1 MNRKGKPALAATL
14 VLLLVLAGAC
24 GTRQPDVTLIPTKD
38 LPGSILVVPVT
49 IAQDPQGTRDE
60 TTWQELEKGREVL
73 AELVAEFLIDRPH
86 LRFATTAQLIEVIP
100 DYNGDPQAVASA
112 AGRLGS
118 DAALV
123 ITLHRYQERQGGP
136 YAVAAPASAAFE
148 FRLIASADLQVLC
161 SGRFDETQKALSENV
176 LDFFTAA
183 RRKFRWLK
191 VEELLRDGLRT
202 KLETCPALQE
212 PGPAQR

>member
-14 VLLLVLAGAC
+14 VILLLLAVAC
-24 GTRQPDVTLIPTKD
+24 GTRQPDITLIPAKD
-38 LPGSILVVPVT
+38 LPASILVVPVT
-49 IAQDPQGTRDE
+49 IAEDPQGTRDE
-60 TTWQELEKGREVL
+60 TTLQKLEKGRAVLADLL
-73 AELVAEFLIDRPH
+73 AELLADRPH
-86 LRFATTAQLIEVIP
+86 LRFATTPQLTEVLA
-100 DYNGDPQAVASA
+100 DFSADPQTAATA

-118 DAALV
+118 EAALV
-123 ITLHRYQERQGGP
+123 ITLHRYEERQGGP

-183 RRKFRWLK
+183 RRKFRWLT

-212 PGPAQR
+212 AGPAKR